1 MRVLSKKFNV
11 AIHVAAYL
19 RARRRGPGQS
29 RQERVGVHRS
39 VVLHGVP
46 FRDTVFLQGALTCL
60 SPRSALSR
68 IPAGGER
75 EREDQDTGK
84 PYGAAAR

>member
-11 AIHVAAYL
+11 TIHVAAYL

-46 FRDTVFLQGALTCL
+46 FRDTVFLQGALTFL
-60 SPRSALSR
+60 SLFGL
-68 IPAGGER
+68 IPKPFRGR
-75 EREDQDTGK
+75 ERKRGPGGLT
-84 PYGAAAR
+84 AAR